1 MERID
6 FEIDDFMNNCDYKNL
21 SRKTMKSYEQSLR
34 LFVKY
39 LNDRDEEE
47 KRSPITKTEQIKEK
61 DIKDYITNTKERG
74 KYTVLID
81 ESTRKTN
88 NPTNR
93 GDFGKKVSIATINN
107 YTRWR

>member
-34 LFVKY
+34 LFVKH
-39 LNDRDEEE
+39 LNDRNEEE

-61 DIKDYITNTKERG
+61 
-74 KYTVLID
+74 
-81 ESTRKTN
+81 
-88 NPTNR
+88 
-93 GDFGKKVSIATINN
+93 KVSNILF
-107 YTRWR
+107 

>member
-39 LNDRDEEE
+39 LNDRNEEE
-47 KRSPITKTEQIKEK
+47 KRSPITKTKQIKK
-61 DIKDYITNTKERG
+61 
-74 KYTVLID
+74 
-81 ESTRKTN
+81 
-88 NPTNR
+88 
-93 GDFGKKVSIATINN
+93 KKVSNILF
-107 YTRWR
+107 